1 MKYEKLDQ
9 TPEVALPDPNGKEW
23 DGKGKSDRESS
34 PSFIRSMGQ
43 NKFLLVG
50 ATVIVLVVV
59 IVAFLPSRKELPP
72 SPDLTS
78 LPKPPTGSELLAS
91 TDFHNL
97 KSDFEKLR
105 QENIDFDKFVNNL
118 TDQLEQIIGSIAS
131 LNSTIQSIKQ
141 DYHSLEGRL
150 IQLSDKV
157 SDNSEKINLSTK
169 FNPKVEDKLLI
180 EQAVSLNSLFS
191 DKPAF
196 RLISVEQWDSKPAAT
211 IALDGHTNVVHE
223 GEFVAA
229 WKILSIDTLARS
241 IKVAP
246 KHNIQNISEL
256 EVGQ

>member
-9 TPEVALPDPNGKEW
+9 TPDVALPDVDRREW
-23 DGKGKSDRESS
+23 DGKGQSGNESS
-34 PSFIRSMGQ
+34 SSSISYMGQ

-50 ATVIVLVVV
+50 VAVIVLVVV
-59 IVAFLPSRKELPP
+59 IVAFSSLREEMPP

-91 TDFHNL
+91 TDIHTL
-97 KSDFEKLR
+97 KSDLEKLR

-118 TDQLEQIIGSIAS
+118 TGQLEQIMKSIAS
-131 LNSTIQSIKQ
+131 LSSTIQLIKQ
-141 DYHSLEGRL
+141 DYSSLEERL
-150 IQLSDKV
+150 TRLSDKV

-169 FNPKVEDKLLI
+169 SDTGVEDKLLI
-180 EQAVSLNSLFS
+180 EQAVSLNSLLS

-256 EVGQ
+256 EVDQ